1 MISWKKPRRMGCV
14 FWCAGM
20 VSGTLCQAVT
30 DGHVVFLDDAIK
42 KVPGIGL
49 SNLGKSMDFLEN

>member
-1 MISWKKPRRMGCV
+1 MFFGFS
-14 FWCAGM
+14 GM

-42 KVPGIGL
+42 KVPGIWPEE
-49 SNLGKSMDFLEN
+49 LGQIDGFFGKLT